1 MPALLGRRGEP
12 GVVAPATDHSWFE
25 WLFAHGA
32 YSVQHLE
39 NPLFTTRQNAPDGV
53 NMMANTSLLG
63 VTLPLAP
70 LTLLLGPQV
79 TYALYLGGALAATAG
94 TSYWVLSRHLVRSR
108 AAAFVGGA
116 FLGFAPGI
124 VHHANGQPNFVSNF
138 LLPLIVLAVFR
149 LGEPG
154 RWRRNGVVLG
164 LLVAYQI
171 FVNEEMLLLTA
182 LACLVAVVTYAALRP
197 RAAWRQAGTFA
208 AALGVGGGLALLLT
222 AYPIWYQFNGPQAYR
237 GLQGGVFHNWGE
249 DLAAFVTFARD
260 TIAGDE
266 AVEKTIGLT
275 EQNTWFGWPL
285 VLLSLVA
292 LALLVRRSLV
302 ARILAVLAVV
312 FTIASIGP
320 VVRFNG
326 AETDIDGPWAYIPD
340 DLPLVEMMMPTR
352 MALVVVAAARRA
364 ARPGLGRAGPHRP
377 VRRCPPPAAHHRRGA
392 THAPDGHAGCRARAR
407 RWVRRSGTPPS
418 GRRAAAAAPAVAGG
432 ADRPAAALHH
442 LRCWR
447 PYVPA
452 GRTLVPVPIPSNVH
466 GLPTLRW
473 SALTGQEFPIPGG
486 YFIGPNE
493 QGEGVFGA
501 PNRPTSTLIYSTM
514 DHATPVDHRREPPP
528 GRGGPA
534 LLEGVG
540 GGPRRPPA
548 RGGAARPDDRPARPA
563 ASGWTTSGS
572 GTSAPWSTDRPDRR
586 AALSR
591 DRPDPGVLHRTAG
604 AEQGVQGAAD
614 RFPATWPPW
623 TPGRPASAAGRP
635 SRCVGRRRDRRHL
648 PGLGDPAQQRGVG
661 RSGAPQRAAGSSGR
675 AGR

>member
-1 MPALLGRRGEP
+1 MAVPVIHPSLTTDSEPVEAQPTRRPRRRPARADVLAIGAYVLLGVLVCLHYWGDVQNRVSSHLP
-12 GVVAPATDHSWFE
+12 TDHSWFE

-32 YSVQHLE
+32 YSVSHLE
-39 NPLFTTRQNAPDGV
+39 NPLFTARQNAPDGV

-79 TYALYLGGALAATAG
+79 MYALYLGGALGATAG

-138 LLPLIVLAVFR
+138 LLPLIVLRVFR

-171 FVNEEMLLLTA
+171 FINEEMLLLTA
-182 LACLVAVVTYAALRP
+182 LACLVAVVAYAVLRP
-197 RAAWRQAGTFA
+197 RAAWRQAGAYA
-208 AALGVGGGLALLLT
+208 AALGLGGGLALLLT
-222 AYPIWYQFNGPQAYR
+222 AYPIWFQFNGPQSYR

-249 DLAAFVTFARD
+249 DLVAFVTFPRD

-285 VLLSLVA
+285 VVVSIVA
-292 LALLVRRSLV
+292 LVLLVRRSLV
-302 ARILAVLAVV
+302 ARILAVLTVV
-312 FTIASIGP
+312 FTVASLGP
-320 VVRFNG
+320 VIRLNG
-326 AETDIDGPWAYIPD
+326 VETETAGPWSYIPD

-352 MALVVVAAARRA
+352 LALVVAAAVGVLLALAWDAVAGDGRPPVPAPR
-364 ARPGLGRAGPHRP
+364 RPGDDGP
-377 VRRCPPPAAHHRRGA
+377 
-392 THAPDGHAGCRARAR
+392 ARAR
-407 RWVRRSGTPPS
+407 RPDRRWLRPVGYAAIALAVLPLLPRPLPAQPVDPPPRFITSG
-418 GRRAAAAAPAVAGG
+418 G
-432 ADRPAAALHH
+432 
-442 LRCWR
+442 WR
-447 PYVPA
+447 PYVPE

-473 SALTGQEFPIPGG
+473 SALTRQEFPVPGG

-493 QGEGVFGA
+493 LGEGVFGA

-514 DHATPVDHRREPPP
+514 DRNATPMAITDSNRRQAVEDLRFWKASVVVLGAHP
-528 GRGGPA
+528 REVVLRELMTA
-534 LLEGVG
+534 LL
-540 GGPRRPPA
+540 
-548 RGGAARPDDRPARPA
+548 
-563 ASGWTTSGS
+563 GS
-572 GTSAPWSTDRPDRR
+572 P
-586 AALSR
+586 
-591 DRPDPGVLHRTAG
+591 
-604 AEQGVQGAAD
+604 
-614 RFPATWPPW
+614 
-623 TPGRPASAAGRP
+623 
-635 SRCVGRRRDRRHL
+635 
-648 PGLGDPAQQRGVG
+648 
-661 RSGAPQRAAGSSGR
+661 PQRVDDVWLWDVRPLVG
-675 AGR
+675 